1 MAKNV
6 NKRNVSIIIGVLI
19 ISAGIAIIC
28 STYYKTKKNEVF
40 DEMNELYYEQVVALE
55 ENIDEI
61 DTPEVTSEVTPKE
74 EETTKAKT
82 EVIIDD
88 NNYYVGY
95 LRIPKVNL
103 KRGFT
108 AVDSK
113 YNNVNRNIYVVPSS
127 TFPDQ
132 ANNNLILA
140 AHSGTSS
147 ISYFK
152 NLYQLSLNDDLY
164 LDYNGKEYHYQIK
177 NIYTE
182 IKDGDV
188 AIKRNKKKSTLTLIT
203 CTKGDK
209 DTQTIYICE
218 LV

>member
-95 LRIPKVNL
+95 LRIPNVNL
-103 KRGFT
+103 KRGF
-108 AVDSK
+108 
-113 YNNVNRNIYVVPSS
+113 
-127 TFPDQ
+127 
-132 ANNNLILA
+132 
-140 AHSGTSS
+140 
-147 ISYFK
+147 
-152 NLYQLSLNDDLY
+152 
-164 LDYNGKEYHYQIK
+164 
-177 NIYTE
+177 
-182 IKDGDV
+182 
-188 AIKRNKKKSTLTLIT
+188 
-203 CTKGDK
+203 
-209 DTQTIYICE
+209 
-218 LV
+218 